1 MNISY
6 PLANKTATDA
16 AIAEINNTIGSMA
29 DLKTANRT
37 ELVAAVN
44 EIYDRQATAA
54 KRYGLRWDKVNAKG
68 TRLYDAAA
76 ITLDTTNF
84 GHFSAVNASYSNPFD
99 SLYPWRDRKLCNV
112 DLALYYSNYTA
123 GNYDMLDAVIAWEGD
138 PNFSLSGSAGVFVG
152 VYTPGFWGKVNYTSV
167 YNDYIVADMPI
178 AGYTYFKPTIGARWH
193 GVAEGTGIN
202 SKVGMPVTSET
213 MAAMH
218 TRATTMALTLDDI
231 WSYSATSLL
240 ASVEYATLNHQ
251 TAIGKGVD
259 SVYVQSIRP
268 YIEETDVTRVVM
280 TDAQAANFFAGVII
294 DIGTSDGGRQIA
306 NRIVT
311 YVEDY
316 PADPAYAIVN
326 FDGAAINTLSAH
338 YVSAHGVSN
347 LATPEI
353 LSTSG
358 YIGTNGKANAYYR
371 GQVHHANLWRY
382 CLGAYR
388 QTGTSKI
395 WTAVDPAGAAAV
407 DALNTGV
414 HRDTGLVL
422 PTGADGIALSGYI
435 GGLHQSDI
443 PLAPFGSAVGGSSAN
458 PVGDYLYVPALA
470 TANTV
475 LRVGGL
481 ADYGAASGRFSG
493 SWNSSAG
500 DSYWYVGALPFLK
513 TP

>member
-1 MNISY
+1 MDGVTLALIGKVNQKIENLDGFVY
-6 PLANKTATDA
+6 ALAN
-16 AIAEINNTIGSMA
+16 
-29 DLKTANRT
+29 
-37 ELVAAVN
+37 
-44 EIYDRQATAA
+44 A
-54 KRYGLRWDKVNAKG
+54 KRYGFRWDKVNAKG

-84 GHFSAVNASYSNPFD
+84 GHFSAVNASYNNPFD
-99 SLYPWRDRKLCNV
+99 GLYPWRDRKLCNV
-112 DLALYYSNYTA
+112 DLALYYSNYIA
-123 GNYDMLDAVIAWEGD
+123 GNYDMIDAVIAWEGD
-138 PNFSLSGSAGVFVG
+138 PDFSLTGGTGIFVG
-152 VYTPGFWGKVNYTSV
+152 PYTPGFWGKADYTSA

-178 AGYTYFKPTIGARWH
+178 AGYRYYKPTIGARWH

-202 SKVGMPVTSET
+202 SKVGMPVTGET
-213 MAAMH
+213 MSAMH

-259 SVYVQSIRP
+259 SVYVQGIRP

-280 TDAQAANFFAGVII
+280 TDAQAASFFAGVII

-306 NRIVT
+306 SRIVT
-311 YVEDY
+311 SVEDY
-316 PADPAYAIVN
+316 PADSAYSIVN

-347 LATPEI
+347 LETPEI

-388 QTGTSKI
+388 ETLTSKV

-407 DALNTGV
+407 DALNTSV

-422 PTGADGIALSGYI
+422 PTGDAGIALSGYL
-435 GGLHQSDI
+435 GGLLQGEI
-443 PLAPFGSAVGGSSAN
+443 PLAPFGSADGGTDAN
-458 PVGDYLYVPALA
+458 PVGDYLYVPSPA
-470 TANTV
+470 TGNTV
-475 LRVGGL
+475 LLVGGYTG
-481 ADYGAASGRFSG
+481 DGAYSGRFGGHWGSSASYS
-493 SWNSSAG
+493 SWN
-500 DSYWYVGALPFLK
+500 VGALPFLR